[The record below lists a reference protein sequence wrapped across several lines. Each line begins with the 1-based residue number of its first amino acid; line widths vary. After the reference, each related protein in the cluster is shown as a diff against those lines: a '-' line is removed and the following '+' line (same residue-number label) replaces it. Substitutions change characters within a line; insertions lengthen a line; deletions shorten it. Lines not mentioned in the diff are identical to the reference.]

1 MAIYLI
7 MGAVRELL
15 TQPDND
21 PTHIMTDYGNVDL
34 RRSRWELSFGQ
45 SYRPTPNIIFGKAPK
60 LASTPPA

>member
-21 PTHIMTDYGNVDL
+21 PTHTLSPNVEGSARWLAKADY
-34 RRSRWELSFGQ
+34 RQAQFWQ
-45 SYRPTPNIIFGKAPK
+45 
-60 LASTPPA
+60 